1 MGRGVTSENY
11 LDKMQIASVRLADT
25 IYGFF
30 SGNHPATTID
40 GARAVS
46 EVLSGVKQY
55 LHKSKAI
62 DNTELE
68 FEEKDDEFML
78 ELKRK
83 SNFTKHADRDT
94 NRVAEM
100 SEKLSYV
107 ALRTT
112 VMDYQNLMHELIDKG
127 MVVPDE
133 QDGDWRRTAYGS
145 GNSTLI
151 LCNLFDLWDRD
162 GFGLDIAM
170 EHQDEA
176 FFSVLSRTFDPHAKD
191 GQDED
196 MAFVTG
202 KMAHVLNQIQDR
214 RVSNS
219 DLEVKRQWRDV
230 ADDLMLWPVPHS
242 GGLKL
247 ARDKGLEFKH
257 LDL

>member
-1 MGRGVTSENY
+1 MGRDVHSEAY

-40 GARAVS
+40 NARAVS
-46 EVLSGVKQY
+46 ELLSGVKQH
-55 LHKSKAI
+55 LHKNKAI

-68 FEEKDDEFML
+68 FEDKGDLFLDEF
-78 ELKRK
+78 KRK
-83 SNFTKHADRDT
+83 SNFVKHADRDSDKLA
-94 NRVAEM
+94 RM
-100 SEKLSYV
+100 SEKSSYV

-112 VMDYQNLMHELIDKG
+112 IMDYRSLLGELIDKG
-127 MVVPDE
+127 MVVPDTE
-133 QDGDWRRTAYGS
+133 DGHWRHTEYGS

-151 LCNLFDLWDRD
+151 LCNLFDSWDID

-170 EHQDEA
+170 QHQDEA
-176 FFSVLSRTFDPHAKD
+176 FFSALDRTF
-191 GQDED
+191 GQDAREGGED
-196 MAFVTG
+196 MAFVKSRMG
-202 KMAHVLNQIQDR
+202 LVFSQLHER
-214 RVSNS
+214 RDSNS
-219 DLEVKRQWRDV
+219 DLDVKRQWRDI

-247 ARDKGLEFKH
+247 ARDKGLEFKQ